1 MFAASQA
8 SPSATPVDPAL
19 LVAARVHT
27 GTGAAQTVTTGIN
40 LALGRGITWVKNRS
54 TGIHAI
60 FDTARG
66 ATRYLQSNG
75 NNAQTTDANSLTAFT
90 STGFALGSS
99 SVVNTAA
106 NDYISWTFKTFPRFC
121 DVVSY
126 TGTGGVRNIAH
137 SLGVEPGMIVV
148 KRTDNTGDW
157 YVYHRAVAAD
167 PETDY
172 LLLNS
177 TATATDDATIWND
190 TAPTASVFTL
200 GTGAANNNGAS
211 YVAYLFAHDAASD
224 GIIQCGS
231 FTTTG
236 GPDNGTV
243 TFGWEPQFVLV
254 RNISTTDSWHMV
266 DVLRGLPFVLA
277 NGVALVAN
285 TNAGEV
291 TRGFS
296 ILSNGFRANNTPSG
310 AGTYIYVAIRRGP
323 VSPPGNSSQV
333 FATAART
340 GTGATGSSTA
350 LGQIADLVITK
361 QRSSTQTWAWTD
373 RLRRATYELTSASNV
388 AEAAYANDVTSFV
401 SNTGFAFGT
410 GASGQINTSV
420 ATYVDYLFRRCAGF
434 FDQAIYTGVGGAA
447 SFPHNLRATPELMIV
462 KSSSAAT
469 DWAVYASANTVA
481 DNETLDLDFASQTYQ
496 VAVPPGADRS
506 LVLNS
511 SAASVVGSLWN
522 DTPPTSANFTVNGS
536 TVNNTGATYVAYLA
550 ASVSG
555 VSKIGQYTGNGS
567 TQAIDCD
574 FRTGARFILIKRLD
588 STGPW
593 YIWDS
598 VRGISSD
605 TDPYVLI
612 NSTAAEVTTNDSV
625 DNYSG
630 GFYVYQNTTTN
641 INVLNGTYLFWAIA

>member
-19 LVAARVHT
+19 LFAARVHT
-27 GTGAAQTVTTGIN
+27 GTGAAQTITTDIDLLRN
-40 LALGRGITWVKNRS
+40 RGIVWIKNRS
-54 TGIHAI
+54 TGTHTI

-66 ATRYLQSNG
+66 ATKYLQSN
-75 NNAQTTDANSLTAFT
+75 NLNFQTTDANSLTAFT
-90 STGFALGSS
+90 STGFTLGSS
-99 SVVNTAA
+99 SVVNTLSD
-106 NDYISWTFKTFPRFC
+106 NYVSWTFQTSPRFV
-121 DVVSY
+121 DVIAY
-126 TGTGGVRNIAH
+126 TGTGVVRTIPH
-137 SLGVEPGMIVV
+137 GLGVAPGMIVV
-148 KRTDNTGDW
+148 KRTDSTGDW
-157 YVYHRAVAAD
+157 FVYHRSVAVD

-177 TATATDDATIWND
+177 TATAVDDASIWND

-200 GTGAANNNGAS
+200 GTGAANVSGAT
-211 YVAYLFAHDAASD
+211 YVAYLFAHDATND
-224 GIIQCGS
+224 GIIQCGG
-231 FTTTG
+231 FTSTG
-236 GPDNGTV
+236 APDSAVV
-243 TFGWEPQFVLV
+243 TLGWEPQFVLV
-254 RNISTTDSWHMV
+254 RSISTVSSWFLL
-266 DVLRGLPFVLA
+266 DTLRGLPFALS
-277 NGVALVAN
+277 NGVALQAN
-285 TNAGEV
+285 TNAGEGSI
-291 TRGFS
+291 GFS
-296 ILSNGFRANNTPSG
+296 ILPDGFGANGSPTG
-310 AGTYIYVAIRRGP
+310 AGTFIYVAIRRGP
-323 VSPPGNSSQV
+323 IYPPSLATQV
-333 FATAART
+333 FAAAVRT
-340 GTGATGSSTA
+340 GTGATGASTA
-350 LGQIADLVITK
+350 LGQITDVVVTK

-373 RLRRATYELTSASNV
+373 RIRRATYELTSASNA
-388 AEAAYANDVTSFV
+388 AESAYANDVTSFV

-410 GASGQINTSV
+410 GASGQVNTNA

-434 FDQAIYTGVGGAA
+434 FDQSVYIGAGGTASYT
-447 SFPHNLRATPELMIV
+447 HNLRAVPELMIV

-469 DWAVYASANTVA
+469 DWTVYATTV
-481 DNETLDLDFASQTYQ
+481 
-496 VAVPPGADRS
+496 GATKE
-506 LVLNS
+506 LVLS
-511 SAASVVGSLWN
+511 STAAPVVSTVWNNTAPTLSSFRVGGSI
-522 DTPPTSANFTVNGS
+522 
-536 TVNNTGATYVAYLA
+536 VNNTGVTYVAYLA
-550 ASVSG
+550 ASVTG

-605 TDPYVLI
+605 TDPYVLL

>member
-19 LVAARVHT
+19 LVALRVHT
-27 GTGAAQTVTTGIN
+27 GTGAAQTVTTDID
-40 LALGRGITWVKNRS
+40 LVLGRGLTWIKNRS
-54 TGIHAI
+54 TGTHTL
-60 FDTARG
+60 FDTFRG
-66 ATRYLQSNG
+66 ATKYLQSN
-75 NNAQTTDANSLTAFT
+75 NTNAQTTDANSLTAFN
-90 STGFALGSS
+90 STGFTLGSS
-99 SVVNTAA
+99 SVVNTLS
-106 NDYISWTFKTFPRFC
+106 NDYISWTFKASPRFF
-121 DVVSY
+121 DVVPY
-126 TGTGGVRNIAH
+126 TGTGVVRTIPH
-137 SLGVEPGMIVV
+137 SLGVAPGMIVV

-157 YVYHRAVAAD
+157 YVYHRSVAAD

-172 LLLNS
+172 LVLNS
-177 TATATDDATIWND
+177 LATAVDDVSIWND

-211 YVAYLFAHDAASD
+211 YVAYLFAHDATSD

-231 FTTTG
+231 FVTTG
-236 GPDNGTV
+236 VPDNGVATL
-243 TFGWEPQFVLV
+243 GWEPQFVLV
-254 RNISTTDSWHMV
+254 RNISTTDSWHML
-266 DVLRGLPFVLA
+266 DTLRGLPFALSSAYRLSA
-277 NGVALVAN
+277 NQN
-285 TNAGEV
+285 SGEV
-291 TRGFS
+291 ASAGFS
-296 ILSNGFRANNTPSG
+296 ILPDGFRANSTPSG
-310 AGTYIYVAIRRGP
+310 TGTYIYVAIRRGP
-323 VSPPGNSSQV
+323 ITPPSIANQV
-333 FATAART
+333 FAAAART

-350 LGQIADLVITK
+350 LGQITDLAITK
-361 QRSSTQTWAWTD
+361 RRNGTETWAWTD
-373 RLRRATYELTSASNV
+373 RIRRATYEVTSASNV

-410 GASGQINTSV
+410 GASGQINTSA

-434 FDQAIYTGVGGAA
+434 FDQSVYIGLSGGTS

-469 DWAVYASANTVA
+469 DWSVYASVVG
-481 DNETLDLDFASQTYQ
+481 ASK
-496 VAVPPGADRS
+496 S

-511 SAASVVGSLWN
+511 TDVPVSGTWN
-522 DTPPTSANFTVNGS
+522 NTAPTSTAFTVSGA

-550 ASVSG
+550 ASAPG

-574 FRTGARFILIKRLD
+574 FRTGARFILIKRID
-588 STGPW
+588 SAGPW